1 MLSSSLFSTLKI
13 TDEETKSQWNNILE
27 STWKQKKKKPV
38 LIAASPLN
46 TSHSVVWRGEYTK
59 LCYKIY
65 IFHNKF
71 ILPNERN
78 VFTCLVKKKKYIY
91 IHKNIHILAEWSK
104 NQWDIC
110 QCSTAR
116 LKSCLQ
122 FTKTP
127 KIHSFPNS
135 WDSHNINI
143 IWVRISSMLY
153 YKWKI

>member
-1 MLSSSLFSTLKI
+1 MLSSSTFSTLKI

-27 STWKQKKKKPV
+27 NTWKQKTV

-46 TSHSVVWRGEYTK
+46 TNHSVVWGGEYTK

-78 VFTCLVKKKKYIY
+78 LFTYLVKRKKNIYIY
-91 IHKNIHILAEWSK
+91 THKNIHILAEWSK
-104 NQWDIC
+104 NQ
-110 QCSTAR
+110 SKAR

-127 KIHSFPNS
+127 KIQSFPNS

-143 IWVRISSMLY
+143 IWVRILSSMLY